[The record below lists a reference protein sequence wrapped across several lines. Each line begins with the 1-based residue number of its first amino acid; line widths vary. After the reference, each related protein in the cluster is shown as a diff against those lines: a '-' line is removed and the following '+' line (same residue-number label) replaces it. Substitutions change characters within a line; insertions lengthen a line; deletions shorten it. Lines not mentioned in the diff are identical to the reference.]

1 MIFNFETFSNK
12 NSSGHKLLSD
22 KYATFLRFMAKNDVK
37 FLNQSK
43 PLTSFFVRKR
53 KKDGIFFR

>member
-37 FLNQSK
+37 GFDRFKN
-43 PLTSFFVRKR
+43 LTSFLAIK
-53 KKDGIFFR
+53 G

>member
-37 FLNQSK
+37 RFHWFKN
-43 PLTSFFVRKR
+43 LTSFLAMNP
-53 KKDGIFFR
+53 KKCGIFFR